1 MLLLWILPKS
11 FNRFL
16 KIQSV
21 NVVVVVKT
29 IDWMEYPNQWSLRDG
44 YICEVLVLQADQ
56 VPDEISSREIPKFD
70 VALAAGSDDESF
82 SDCHSGDLT
91 LRVFEVTSKQIT

>member
-1 MLLLWILPKS
+1 M
-11 FNRFL
+11 RT
-16 KIQSV
+16 V
-21 NVVVVVKT
+21 
-29 IDWMEYPNQWSLRDG
+29 DRMEYPNQWSLRDG